1 MPYRETLVC
10 GKRHTKRF
18 HMTRKGYIAVQVVG
32 IHVTCVQTTGVS
44 DITVQVMTMMMSLAR
59 HTRTHTRT
67 TYART
72 TYTYT
77 YACANTYVRAY
88 VHVNRHVFR

>member
-18 HMTRKGYIAVQVVG
+18 HMIRKGYIAVQVVG

-44 DITVQVMTMMMSLAR
+44 DITVQVMTMMMSLADR
-59 HTRTHTRT
+59 QTDTH
-67 TYART
+67 T